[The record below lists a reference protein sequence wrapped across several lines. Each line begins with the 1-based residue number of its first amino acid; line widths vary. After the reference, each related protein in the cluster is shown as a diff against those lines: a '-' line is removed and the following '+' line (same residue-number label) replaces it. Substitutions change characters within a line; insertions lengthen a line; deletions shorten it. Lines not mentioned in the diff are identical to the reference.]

1 MTTTSDGMAPNNTNP
16 DNNNIENF
24 GNSKRLRLDGGV
36 ESGSPLTPPS
46 FKENNNKSGESLLSQ
61 ALAEKP
67 AMLNFMSNNG
77 GGRSDG
83 HDDSGA
89 SDTGSERPESML
101 DGSMKTESNQMPSFD
116 LHRYVFMSRGHVLV
130 FHRIV
135 SCTTVG
141 RKAKRKPG
149 GFRSLDHDINHNFL
163 KLFLTF

>member
-1 MTTTSDGMAPNNTNP
+1 MLALESRDLSHVETFAVASCAILIINHFLNIFQTSGLNLTTTSDGMAPNNTNP

-24 GNSKRLRLDGGV
+24 GSSKRLRLDGGV
-36 ESGSPLTPPS
+36 ETGSPLTPPS

-116 LHRYVFMSRGHVLV
+116 LHRYVFLS
-130 FHRIV
+130 
-135 SCTTVG
+135 
-141 RKAKRKPG
+141 
-149 GFRSLDHDINHNFL
+149 
-163 KLFLTF
+163 

>member
-1 MTTTSDGMAPNNTNP
+1 MAPNNTNP

-116 LHRYVFMSRGHVLV
+116 LHRYVFRSRGQVLV

-141 RKAKRKPG
+141 RKAKRKPD
-149 GFRSLDHDINHNFL
+149 GFRSLDHDINYHFL

>member
-1 MTTTSDGMAPNNTNP
+1 MDGEA
-16 DNNNIENF
+16 
-24 GNSKRLRLDGGV
+24 
-36 ESGSPLTPPS
+36 GSPLTPPS
-46 FKENNNKSGESLLSQ
+46 FKENNNKSESLLSQ

-116 LHRYVFMSRGHVLV
+116 LHRLV
-130 FHRIV
+130 HF
-135 SCTTVG
+135 
-141 RKAKRKPG
+141 
-149 GFRSLDHDINHNFL
+149 
-163 KLFLTF
+163 KLF

>member
-116 LHRYVFMSRGHVLV
+116 LHRYVFRSRGHVLV
-130 FHRIV
+130 FHHIV
-135 SCTTVG
+135 FCTTVG
-141 RKAKRKPG
+141 
-149 GFRSLDHDINHNFL
+149 
-163 KLFLTF
+163 

>member
-116 LHRYVFMSRGHVLV
+116 LHRYVLV

-135 SCTTVG
+135 SCMTVG
-141 RKAKRKPG
+141 WKARRKLN
-149 GFRSLDHDINHNFL
+149 GFRSLDTDITHHLL
-163 KLFLTF
+163 KLFLIF

>member
-36 ESGSPLTPPS
+36 ETGSPLTPPS

-116 LHRYVFMSRGHVLV
+116 LHRYVF
-130 FHRIV
+130 
-135 SCTTVG
+135 
-141 RKAKRKPG
+141 
-149 GFRSLDHDINHNFL
+149 
-163 KLFLTF
+163 